1 MLAALTFLLVFA
13 FPAWGQATSGTSTT
27 GTSTTG
33 TSTTGTTTG
42 TNTTGTTG
50 TTTGTTAGEQ
60 TVVPVQAS
68 ALPGPGPSEGCANPT
83 QIVTFN
89 GTKVGRTDTFN
100 VPSDLLRIRYFIEPT
115 PGGSLS
121 VDVLGDSFFDG
132 FTTDFVDVP
141 SSGSENILLDKPGSY
156 FLEIRPFDVTYQVAV
171 DACEGNI
178 GPTTGTTTTTGTTAG
193 TTATTG
199 DGVIQENI
207 TICHNGTETI
217 VVDLSAQATHLA
229 HGDTLG
235 ACGHTTGT
243 SNTRTTR
250 TTGTT
255 AGGGPP
261 TTGGGG
267 NQQKVCVLHRNK
279 GDHDNNKGEHKEDDD
294 NGQANKNIGNDHNN
308 GDKDY
313 RWVSKDKKHHG
324 DKVVKDKFC
333 KHKNNRGEHKHNN
346 DNGHTNKNISNDDNA
361 HAQYGVIRDTI
372 PEGTKVLPN
381 TGGFSGPAPTV
392 ALLAL
397 LINGAAIGLLF
408 VLRR

>member
-33 TSTTGTTTG
+33 TTTGTS
-42 TNTTGTTG
+42 TTGTTG
-50 TTTGTTAGEQ
+50 TTTGTTGTTTGEQ

-83 QIVTFN
+83 HI
-89 GTKVGRTDTFN
+89 DTFTGQERRRTASFE
-100 VPSDLLRIRYFIEPT
+100 VPTDLMRIRYFIEPT
-115 PGGSLS
+115 DEFGGFLA
-121 VDVLGDSFFDG
+121 VDVLKEGDNLFFDG
-132 FTTDFVDVP
+132 FVTEVVTRP
-141 SSGSENILLDKPGSY
+141 SSGSENILLDQRGKY
-156 FLEIRPFDVTYQVAV
+156 FLEIDPFDVSYQIAV
-171 DACEGNI
+171 DACEGDI
-178 GPTTGTTTTTGTTAG
+178 GPTTGTTTTTTGTTTETTTG
-193 TTATTG
+193 TTTTTG
-199 DGVIQENI
+199 DVVIQENI

-279 GDHDNNKGEHKEDDD
+279 GDHD
-294 NGQANKNIGNDHNN
+294 
-308 GDKDY
+308 
-313 RWVSKDKKHHG
+313 
-324 DKVVKDKFC
+324 
-333 KHKNNRGEHKHNN
+333 
-346 DNGHTNKNISNDDNA
+346 
-361 HAQYGVIRDTI
+361 
-372 PEGTKVLPN
+372 
-381 TGGFSGPAPTV
+381 
-392 ALLAL
+392 
-397 LINGAAIGLLF
+397 
-408 VLRR
+408 